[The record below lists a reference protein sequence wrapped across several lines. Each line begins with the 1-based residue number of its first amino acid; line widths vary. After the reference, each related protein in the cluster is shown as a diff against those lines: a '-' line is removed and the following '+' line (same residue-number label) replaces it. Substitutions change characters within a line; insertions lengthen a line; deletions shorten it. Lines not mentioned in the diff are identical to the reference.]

1 MDDGSGSV
9 VLLEVAR
16 VLDAAQ
22 VQPPTDLYL
31 VWFGSEELGLYGSYH
46 FVSTH
51 QELLDRTI
59 AMLQID
65 GLSRPLDGIQAA
77 LDLVTWSYGR
87 LGDGQL
93 RWPDYLTGVAKAH
106 QVGTNSVNYYGVE
119 SDNTGFA
126 GFGVPNANLIFKND
140 AEMAQVGPY
149 HYAAHIHDPYDTV
162 ELARDVDYVLEEMA
176 RVALAAA
183 LETGRDDPDLRAS
196 PQPDRRALFV
206 ASHTESVHM
215 SPTTLT
221 DLGMTLL
228 KSGFDVDLIPYGQAV
243 ASADLGDADLVV
255 VLPVVDY
262 PSPDGDP
269 DVYDE
274 AWSQPEIDALEGYV
288 AGGGLLVLT
297 NSAYRLKYGNQLLD
311 RNEDWEDVNAL
322 AERFGVS
329 YREGML
335 STDFAV
341 QTEVGGPLVEDVSYL
356 ELAVGNDVPFTVS
369 QEDEALA
376 VARIGEEL
384 AVALVDYGEAG
395 GQVLVLTDLSL
406 LGAEWEMPPNLTF
419 WQNLAAYVRSG
430 RSGAP

>member
-1 MDDGSGSV
+1 
-9 VLLEVAR
+9 
-16 VLDAAQ
+16 
-22 VQPPTDLYL
+22 
-31 VWFGSEELGLYGSYH
+31 
-46 FVSTH
+46 
-51 QELLDRTI
+51 
-59 AMLQID
+59 
-65 GLSRPLDGIQAA
+65 
-77 LDLVTWSYGR
+77 
-87 LGDGQL
+87 
-93 RWPDYLTGVAKAH
+93 
-106 QVGTNSVNYYGVE
+106 
-119 SDNTGFA
+119 
-126 GFGVPNANLIFKND
+126 
-140 AEMAQVGPY
+140 
-149 HYAAHIHDPYDTV
+149 
-162 ELARDVDYVLEEMA
+162 VDYVLEEMA

-183 LETGRDDPDLRAS
+183 LETGRDDPVLRAS
-196 PQPDRRALFV
+196 PEPDRRALFV

-221 DLGMTLL
+221 DLGMTLA
-228 KSGFDVDLIPYGQAV
+228 KSGFDVDLIPYGQGV
-243 ASADLGDADLVV
+243 TSADLEDADLVLA
-255 VLPVVDY
+255 LPVVDY
-262 PSPDGDP
+262 PSPDGDS

-335 STDFAV
+335 STDFAIEA
-341 QTEVGGPLVEDVSYL
+341 QVGSPLVEDVSYL
-356 ELAVGNDVPFTVS
+356 KLAVGNDVPFTVS

-384 AVALVDYGEAG
+384 AVALVDYGQVG

-419 WQNLAAYVRSG
+419 WQNLADYARSHRSG
-430 RSGAP
+430 TP